1 VRISAIGAMDIELP
15 GGEWPVLTMIHENVE
30 WYTI

>member
-1 VRISAIGAMDIELP
+1 MDIELP